1 MEILRAGMHRKGGE
15 MTQSTQRERQPRPA
29 DEAVAESVPAVAYVY
44 EIRLLDGGSIW
55 TQAQD
60 AATTEAEL
68 QTLHGRLGSEPF
80 VRLGD
85 TIVRSEDVRS
95 VQLHEDDGADD
106 DDGLLDNLKRRFGGG
121 RMTSY
126 DTEERTQTR
135 TRGGRA
141 GRGRE
146 TDDGPGFADRYVG
159 YGQRPWSETKP
170 FFLTSEF
177 LTLVATIAA
186 IAIAMGASDNFDAPR
201 GFTLIAGLAAAYMI
215 ARGLAKS
222 GTRDPNPEYRDRY

>member
-1 MEILRAGMHRKGGE
+1 MA
-15 MTQSTQRERQPRPA
+15 QSTHRAREPRRA
-29 DEAVAESVPAVAYVY
+29 EEAVAESAEVPGYVY
-44 EIRLLDGGSIW
+44 EITLLDGDSIK
-55 TQAQD
+55 ARARD
-60 AATTEAEL
+60 AASTETEL
-68 QTLHGRLGSEPF
+68 ETVHGRLGTEPF

-95 VQLHEDDGADD
+95 IQLREDDGSDD
-106 DDGLLDNLKRRFGGG
+106 DGGLLDNLKQRLGGG

-126 DTEERTQTR
+126 DTEERPTQTR
-135 TRGGRA
+135 VRA
-141 GRGRE
+141 GRSTRSQG
-146 TDDGPGFADRYVG
+146 DDGPGFADRYVG

-177 LTLVATIAA
+177 LTLLATIAA
-186 IAIAMGASDNFDAPR
+186 IAIAMASADNFDSPR

-222 GTRDPNPEYRDRY
+222 GTRDPNPDRGDRY